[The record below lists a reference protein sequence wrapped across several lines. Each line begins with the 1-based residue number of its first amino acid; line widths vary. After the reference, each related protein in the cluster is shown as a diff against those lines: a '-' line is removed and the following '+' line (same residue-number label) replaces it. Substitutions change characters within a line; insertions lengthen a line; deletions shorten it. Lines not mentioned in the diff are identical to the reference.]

1 MHAVYF
7 KCFIGSNT
15 KQLNYYANPTLVD
28 EQPSTAI
35 LHNGSNDINKFNY
48 GKVDVEDLAQRIIDI
63 GKKCNSYGV
72 NTNAISPISV
82 RKNDEVDDVIKKVNN
97 LLRILCLEQNFNFV
111 FNCAIA
117 REMLWRDGLHLTNE
131 GTNMLSNNL
140 LQCLKN
146 KMFF

>member
-28 EQPSTAI
+28 EQPSMAI
-35 LHNGSNDINKFNY
+35 LHIGSNDINKFNY

-63 GKKCNSYGV
+63 GKKCNSYRV
-72 NTNAISPISV
+72 NNNAISPISV

-97 LLRILCLEQNFNFV
+97 LLRTLCLEQNFTFV

-117 REMLWRDGLHLTNE
+117 REMLCVMVFILEMKVQTCYPIIFC
-131 GTNMLSNNL
+131 SV
-140 LQCLKN
+140 
-146 KMFF
+146 